1 MAQIIIDIKDGYEI
15 KVAKDFANF
24 QYDPKKVPPL
34 EEHLLAI
41 KSKID
46 ELIYPSYLKA
56 IDEDSEVIALKEAYE
71 LKRKEKEAA
80 IATAQIKG

>member
-15 KVAKDFANF
+15 KVAKDFGGF

-46 ELIYPSYLKA
+46 EYGAFSGTWTLGVTYKTSSHQY
-56 IDEDSEVIALKEAYE
+56 
-71 LKRKEKEAA
+71 
-80 IATAQIKG
+80 